1 MAQIKKIVK
10 PGDLIR
16 GAKVGPAALDKD
28 GNVITLKDLA
38 ANAGK
43 VLTVN
48 SDGTVSF
55 QDVPSE
61 FPEGAQSGDVLA
73 WGGETGPEWR
83 PHYPESGS
91 EGDVL
96 TLGET
101 GPEWAP
107 PAGGGKVYLH
117 YCYFGSFTVVFPVEK
132 STPFTKEE
140 FVEYV
145 NSLLTDSNAAYY
157 LTGNG
162 YYYDSTYGVEPL
174 HLIPLRKQFGTP
186 IFDNNYIRFDGDGV
200 GHQVGHSFSI
210 TVSNLANFKDSVLP
224 IS

>member
-61 FPEGAQSGDVLA
+61 FPDGAQSGDVLA

-101 GPEWAP
+101 GPEWTT
-107 PAGGGKVYLH
+107 PAGGGSLYLH
-117 YCYFGSFTVVFPVEK
+117 SINCPLPTNAFMLYLITK
-132 STPFTKEE
+132 SAVPFTTTTFLTFLSSQGINVSGGKFLNVIYKDNDGAFAYGILYRGDELNNN
-140 FVEYV
+140 VIIKKGYNGTISDRSLSEY
-145 NSLLTDSNAAYY
+145 AF
-157 LTGNG
+157 
-162 YYYDSTYGVEPL
+162 
-174 HLIPLRKQFGTP
+174 H
-186 IFDNNYIRFDGDGV
+186 
-200 GHQVGHSFSI
+200 
-210 TVSNLANFKDSVLP
+210 DSVIP
-224 IS
+224 II